1 MKLISDAGPI
11 IGLAKIG
18 QIFLLKKLATE
29 VLIAPFVQKEL
40 YGRIGAE
47 SELIDQALDDFIQV
61 ARPKNLENESYETI
75 KPLDE
80 GERQS
85 ICLAASF
92 KNDAILLI
100 DDRAGRQAAEDLGIP
115 KTGLVGI
122 LILAK
127 QKGYIDN
134 IALLLQQLRHAGY
147 WLSDEV
153 IAVARKLAKE

>member
-1 MKLISDAGPI
+1 MKLISDTGPI

-85 ICLAASF
+85 ICLAATYK
-92 KNDAILLI
+92 KNALLLI
-100 DDRAGRQAAEDLGIP
+100 DDRAGRQAADDLGIN

-134 IALLLQQLRHAGY
+134 ISSLLQHLRRTGY
-147 WLSDEV
+147 WLSDDLL
-153 IAVARKLAKE
+153 AVAQKIAKE

>member
-1 MKLISDAGPI
+1 MKLISDTGPI

-40 YGRIGAE
+40 YGRIGIE
-47 SELIDQALDDFIQV
+47 SELIDKALDDFIQV
-61 ARPKNLENESYETI
+61 SEPKYMESESYETI
-75 KPLDE
+75 KTLDG

-92 KNDAILLI
+92 KKDSLLLI

-127 QKGYIDN
+127 KKGYLDN
-134 IALLLQQLRHAGY
+134 IGLLLQQLRDAGY
-147 WLSDEV
+147 WLSDDI
-153 IAVARKLAKE
+153 IAVARKLVRE